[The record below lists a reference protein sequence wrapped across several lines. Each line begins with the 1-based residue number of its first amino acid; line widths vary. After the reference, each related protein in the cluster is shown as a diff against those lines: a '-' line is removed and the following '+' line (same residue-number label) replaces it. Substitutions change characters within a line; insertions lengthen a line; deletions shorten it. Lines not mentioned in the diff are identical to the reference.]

1 MPIVSISLNQDILSE
16 IDNLKKSLG
25 FSGRSEAIRAGIRNF
40 VSEEKQ
46 KTELSGKVH
55 AILLVVHSDKFDH
68 IVSGIK
74 HNFEDLITT
83 HLHSKIEGDKC
94 MELFV
99 INGAQ
104 PGGRRYT
111 QRTWPRQ
118 ATRSTHYRRG
128 ENPWATP
135 VDGIDLCSGVLPQA
149 GVSDRTQGYAPRK
162 GVECVREM
170 LQVQQLRRD
179 CGIT

>member
-99 INGAQ
+99 INGEA
-104 PGGRRYT
+104 
-111 QRTWPRQ
+111 
-118 ATRSTHYRRG
+118 
-128 ENPWATP
+128 EK
-135 VDGIDLCSGVLPQA
+135 
-149 GVSDRTQGYAPRK
+149 VSI
-162 GVECVREM
+162 
-170 LQVQQLRRD
+170 
-179 CGIT
+179 ITKDFQTNKKMDTVKLVTL

>member
-1 MPIVSISLNQDILSE
+1 MPIVSISLNQEILSE

-55 AILLVVHSDKFDH
+55 AILLVVHSDEFDH

-99 INGAQ
+99 INGEA
-104 PGGRRYT
+104 
-111 QRTWPRQ
+111 
-118 ATRSTHYRRG
+118 
-128 ENPWATP
+128 EK
-135 VDGIDLCSGVLPQA
+135 
-149 GVSDRTQGYAPRK
+149 VSI
-162 GVECVREM
+162 
-170 LQVQQLRRD
+170 
-179 CGIT
+179 ITKDFQTNKKMDTVKLVTL